1 MALAGDR
8 LGARAHHDCHARLG
22 VGVAGFADGADA
34 AVAQA
39 DVGLDDPPPIQDQGV
54 SDHGVHGAL
63 AAGRLALAHA
73 VADHLAAAKLHLIA
87 IDGEILFHFQKQ
99 FGVGQAQP
107 IAGGGAVGLGVGA
120 AGDAVGHGNGG
131 AGVAR

>member
-8 LGARAHHDCHARLG
+8 FGARTDHDRHAGLG
-22 VGVAGFADGADA
+22 VGVARFADGADA

-54 SDHGVHGAL
+54 GYDCVYGAFS
-63 AAGRLALAHA
+63 AGSLALAHA

-87 IDGEILFHFQKQ
+87 IDGEILFHLQKQ

-120 AGDAVGHGNGG
+120 AGDAVWHVEKG
-131 AGVAR
+131 